1 MKLSVIIPY
10 YQGQNY
16 INKAIDS
23 CIHPDMEII
32 VVDDFSPDPFAYH
45 GDKPVKV
52 IRLNTNVGQ
61 GLARNAGLD
70 AARGEWI
77 TFLDQDDEFL
87 INLDVFMRLFP
98 DTAQAVW
105 TQCIY
110 KDLQGNTK
118 VYDEDLSL
126 VHGKFYRKQWLID
139 HDIRF
144 SPKCRWYEDIYFC
157 NLLLPYLEAHEC
169 ARMDIPTYVWYQN
182 KDQQTYTEDYNYQH
196 FDCMIKACFDVFI
209 RHYKRGLIDRQ
220 QAAAAINAFIG
231 QGRYML
237 DRHNGDSRYN
247 DNLFLL
253 DNAIR
258 KAQKAGII

>member
-16 INKAIDS
+16 INKAIES

-32 VVDDFSPDPFAYH
+32 VVDDFSPDPFVYH

-52 IRLNTNVGQ
+52 IRLDTNVGQ

-110 KDLQGNTK
+110 KDLQGN
-118 VYDEDLSL
+118 V
-126 VHGKFYRKQWLID
+126 
-139 HDIRF
+139 DILNIA
-144 SPKCRWYEDIYFC
+144 ELDIADF
-157 NLLLPYLEAHEC
+157 AQ
-169 ARMDIPTYVWYQN
+169 PT
-182 KDQQTYTEDYNYQH
+182 EE
-196 FDCMIKACFDVFI
+196 
-209 RHYKRGLIDRQ
+209 
-220 QAAAAINAFIG
+220 
-231 QGRYML
+231 
-237 DRHNGDSRYN
+237 
-247 DNLFLL
+247 
-253 DNAIR
+253 
-258 KAQKAGII
+258 

>member
-1 MKLSVIIPY
+1 MTLSVIIPY
-10 YQGQNY
+10 YMGEKYIQRAINSCNY
-16 INKAIDS
+16 PNV
-23 CIHPDMEII
+23 EII
-32 VVDDFSPDPFAYH
+32 IVDDCSPEPFNYE
-45 GDKPVKV
+45 GDKLVKTIHLAV
-52 IRLNTNVGQ
+52 NVGQ
-61 GLARNAGLD
+61 GMARDAGLD
-70 AARGEWI
+70 AALGEWV

-87 INLDVFMRLFP
+87 INLDAFMKLIP

-110 KDLQGNTK
+110 KELSGDTK

-237 DRHNGDSRYN
+237 ERHNGDSHYQ
-247 DNLFLL
+247 DNVFLL
-253 DNAIR
+253 ENAIR